1 MGRFGKLETDVHI
14 RASASKF
21 HELFSERIHHIS
33 NASTDKVHGVDLLE
47 GEWGKVGSIV
57 CWRYFH
63 DGKAR
68 ATKEIIEAVDKENNS
83 ITFTMIEGD
92 LSEKYK
98 SFKFKMQC
106 IPKKKGS
113 VVHWV
118 LEYEKLHDNIP
129 DSHTMLQLCVDIAK
143 DIDAH
148 LMEGSEEP

>member
-1 MGRFGKLETDVHI
+1 
-14 RASASKF
+14 
-21 HELFSERIHHIS
+21 
-33 NASTDKVHGVDLLE
+33 
-47 GEWGKVGSIV
+47 
-57 CWRYFH
+57 
-63 DGKAR
+63 
-68 ATKEIIEAVDKENNS
+68 
-83 ITFTMIEGD
+83 MIEGD